1 MPRIARVAPGGLI
14 QYVLNRGNG
23 RMKLFHKPA
32 DYDAF
37 SNLLGEA
44 LERVPGVR
52 LLSYCLMPNHCFGRR
67 TRENMSQSGLAAA
80 QLAGQGE
87 PAA

>member
-14 QYVLNRGNG
+14 QHVLNHGTG

-32 DYDAF
+32 DYD
-37 SNLLGEA
+37 NLLGEA

>member
-14 QYVLNRGNG
+14 QHVLNRGNG

-52 LLSYCLMPNHCFGRR
+52 LLSYYGRR
-67 TRENMSQSGLAAA
+67 QMSIWEISAWSSSPLQVR
-80 QLAGQGE
+80 
-87 PAA
+87 